1 MSNETFY
8 TIPVYVMKEVFHYL
22 YININAFCSKSN
34 DTLKCIISR
43 TTEECGADAASY
55 VQQYV
60 DTSMAPLKSFFAC
73 SDEVDGMY
81 ILTTNLI
88 LMNEEVNKHEYL
100 VTSTCSSSNE
110 VDVPFVFCR
119 YLF

>member
-8 TIPVYVMKEVFHYL
+8 TIPEYVMKEVFHYL

-43 TTEECGADAASY
+43 TTEECGTDAASY

-60 DTSMAPLKSFFAC
+60 DISMAPLKSFFAC

-88 LMNEEVNKHEYL
+88 LMNEEVNKHE
-100 VTSTCSSSNE
+100 
-110 VDVPFVFCR
+110 
-119 YLF
+119 